1 MIKICKDQI
10 DAIRYLIYQQF
21 LNLERVSLF
30 GNEASSFHLFFI
42 DPGCNFIADK
52 MLISLGSGVSLQ
64 FGDNL
69 TFVTGNG
76 IIELQS
82 VPAYAN
88 EVKGSITL
96 IKPEDVSQY
105 EPDFTLSAPTE
116 ICSTG
121 SFDIQTG
128 DLQGFGRGS
137 ADIEWDIQTDPPGTS
152 GANIPRLKAILLGS
166 FKGSQ
171 IFQIPASLV
180 TTIIFCIYKQNLL
193 IYSCPPTSHIL

>member
-1 MIKICKDQI
+1 
-10 DAIRYLIYQQF
+10 
-21 LNLERVSLF
+21 
-30 GNEASSFHLFFI
+30 
-42 DPGCNFIADK
+42 

-69 TFVTGNG
+69 TFASGNG

-82 VPAYAN
+82 TPEYAN
-88 EVKGSITL
+88 EAVGSITI
-96 IKPEDVSQY
+96 IKPEDTSQY

-137 ADIEWDIQTDPPGTS
+137 VNIEWDIQTEPVGTS
-152 GANIPRLKAILLGS
+152 GANIPRLKAILLDS
-166 FKGSQ
+166 FKGSK

-180 TTIIFCIYKQNLL
+180 IRHYICI
-193 IYSCPPTSHIL
+193 

>member
-1 MIKICKDQI
+1 
-10 DAIRYLIYQQF
+10 
-21 LNLERVSLF
+21 
-30 GNEASSFHLFFI
+30 
-42 DPGCNFIADK
+42 

-69 TFVTGNG
+69 TFVSGNG

-82 VPAYAN
+82 TPEYAN
-88 EVKGSITL
+88 EVIGSIMI
-96 IKPEDVSQY
+96 IKPEETSQY

-137 ADIEWDIQTDPPGTS
+137 VNIEWDIQTEPVGTE
-152 GANIPRLKAILLGS
+152 GANIPRLKAILLDS
-166 FKGSQ
+166 FKGSK

-180 TTIIFCIYKQNLL
+180 ISHNIYASNSNYLFAAIL
-193 IYSCPPTSHIL
+193 RHHILRNRNCQELPWTVFRAQNNQFHQAICTSWIVSKTCRTKKNPR